1 MAISTKQCINLKIEK
16 CGGKGLGG
24 EGEGEGRE
32 GEGCSITS
40 HPHPLDGGKRSWG

>member
-24 EGEGEGRE
+24 GGGGGRE
-32 GEGCSITS
+32 G
-40 HPHPLDGGKRSWG
+40 GGGV